1 MNNNLDTI
9 ALFQSATDIDDL
21 WAKMRLCLRQYGM
34 TSAFYG
40 VSHAI
45 NIVERHPQE
54 SIIDSIWYK
63 TDHPKNYRDH
73 FDNKYYIDDDLGA
86 IHCLTNTNP
95 FIWHDKSMWG
105 SPTPRQEKFMLDS
118 FDFKMGIGVT
128 LPIRFD
134 NFGYGGLGLCMG
146 DMSERDFEQMWQTY
160 SQQICAISY
169 LFDEFMR
176 SNHNEAIY
184 PLSIREQE
192 VLSWLAV
199 GETAKSIAYKLG
211 STPST
216 VDKQIRTARQKLG
229 ARNNEQAITKA
240 IIFKLINP

>member
-1 MNNNLDTI
+1 
-9 ALFQSATDIDDL
+9 
-21 WAKMRLCLRQYGM
+21 M

-45 NIVERHPQE
+45 NVVERHPQD
-54 SIIDSIWYK
+54 SIIESIWYK
-63 TDHPKNYRDH
+63 TDYCQQYREH
-73 FDNKYYIDDDLGA
+73 FDNKYYVDDDLGA
-86 IHCLTNTNP
+86 IHCLINTTP
-95 FIWHDKSMWG
+95 FVWHDQSMWG
-105 SPTPRQEKFMLDS
+105 NPTPRQRKFMLDS

-134 NFGYGGLGLCMG
+134 TFGYGGFGMCMG
-146 DMSERDFEQMWQTY
+146 DMSEHDFEHMWRAY
-160 SQQICAISY
+160 SGQVCSISY
-169 LFDEFMR
+169 LFDQFMR
-176 SNHNEAIY
+176 SNHNEDIY
-184 PLSIREQE
+184 PLSAREQE

-199 GETAKSIAYKLG
+199 GENAKSIAYKLG

-216 VDKQIRTARQKLG
+216 VDKQIRAARQKLG